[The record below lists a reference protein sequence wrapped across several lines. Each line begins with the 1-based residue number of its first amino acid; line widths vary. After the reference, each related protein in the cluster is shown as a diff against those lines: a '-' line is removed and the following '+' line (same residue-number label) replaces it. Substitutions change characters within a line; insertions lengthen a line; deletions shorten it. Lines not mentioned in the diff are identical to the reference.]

1 MAECEHKKYTKF
13 RYDASAASVM
23 TQKQRR
29 YDMAKIQSNYECA
42 LILSNDLIGGK
53 WKLRI
58 LWHILHGDNRY
69 SLLIKAIRDISPK
82 VLVSQLRELEESGI
96 LVKKVIDPNPPKVIV
111 YDVPEKYEELK
122 RLIEMICT
130 FTREY
135 ASMNQIHIDG

>member
-1 MAECEHKKYTKF
+1 
-13 RYDASAASVM
+13 
-23 TQKQRR
+23 
-29 YDMAKIQSNYECA
+29 MAKIQSNYECA

-96 LVKKVIDPNPPKVIV
+96 LIKKVIDPNPPKVIV

-135 ASMNQIHIDG
+135 ASMNQIRIDG